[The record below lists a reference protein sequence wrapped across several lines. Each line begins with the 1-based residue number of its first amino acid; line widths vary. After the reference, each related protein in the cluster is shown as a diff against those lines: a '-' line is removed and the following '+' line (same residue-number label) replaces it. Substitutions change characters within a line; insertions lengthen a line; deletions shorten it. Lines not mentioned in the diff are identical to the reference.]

1 MKREGYKELMRR
13 LHVYGAI
20 MTFKNH
26 VLRDCTKVKS
36 SWLSIVNSNYIRLIR
51 SSNVDSSSVVY

>member
-1 MKREGYKELMRR
+1 MKREGYKEPMRR

-20 MTFKNH
+20 MTLKNH
-26 VLRDCTKVKS
+26 VLRDCTNVVKS
-36 SWLSIVNSNYIRLIR
+36 SWLSIVKSNIRLLR